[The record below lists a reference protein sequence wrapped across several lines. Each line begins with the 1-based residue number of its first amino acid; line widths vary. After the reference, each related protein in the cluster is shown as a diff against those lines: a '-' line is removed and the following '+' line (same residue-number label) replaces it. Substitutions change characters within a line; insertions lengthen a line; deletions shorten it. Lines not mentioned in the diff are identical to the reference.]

1 MSTKLLVNNHILT
14 TPAQTILGK
23 LEPSEKVVTYL
34 EEITHDGYDQD
45 GPLSDIFHL
54 FFITLKDDYYVFHA
68 YHWENWFYK
77 ETVKE
82 YKLVKK
88 NYVKNI
94 ILNEYYFEKVKALSK
109 YDTDLKNF
117 VNGLHPTRCVF
128 RLLNMFINKNAFAYY
143 QSSDKSYLMFKDED
157 EIKINEFINIEIFKH
172 QQLFNKM
179 VSDKINIEKE
189 NKKDFNVFSIK
200 YKIKSNLTPSN
211 SFSIKDIKKHISKGK
226 IIKWLKMSSTI

>member
-1 MSTKLLVNNHILT
+1 MSTRSHLNDYIPS
-14 TPAQTILGK
+14 TPAQKILGN
-23 LEPSEKVVTYL
+23 LDPSEKVVAYV
-34 EEITHDGYDQD
+34 EELGHDGYDQD
-45 GPLSDIFHL
+45 GPESDIWNL
-54 FFITLKDDYYVFHA
+54 FLITLKNEYYIFHA
-68 YHWENWFYK
+68 YHWEDWFHEK
-77 ETVKE
+77 TVKE
-82 YKLVKK
+82 YELVKK

-109 YDTDLKNF
+109 YDIDLKKF
-117 VNGLHPTRCVF
+117 VNGLHPPKCVL
-128 RLLNMFINKNAFAYY
+128 RVLKMFINKDAFAYY

-189 NKKDFNVFSIK
+189 NNKDFDVFSIK

-211 SFSIKDIKKHISKGK
+211 SFSIKDIKKHITKKK
-226 IIKWLKMSSTI
+226 IIKWLKMSSII